1 MNHTAAYRVYRDTWD
16 TDQPHTSYT
25 VEIMRPDNQRWQ
37 RIAVADTRE
46 SALLAARL
54 FCSRYGW
61 RLSDGHT
68 PN

>member
-1 MNHTAAYRVYRDTWD
+1 MNHTAAYRVYRETWD
-16 TDQPHTSYT
+16 TDHPHTSYT
-25 VEIMRPDNQRWQ
+25 VEIMRPDNQSWQ

-46 SALLAARL
+46 GALMAARL

-68 PN
+68 SN